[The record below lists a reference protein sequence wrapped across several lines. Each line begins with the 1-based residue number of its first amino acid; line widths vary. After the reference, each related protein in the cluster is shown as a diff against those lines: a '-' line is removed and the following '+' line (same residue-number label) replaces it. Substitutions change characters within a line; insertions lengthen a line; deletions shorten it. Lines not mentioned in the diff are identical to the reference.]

1 VGFLGFLWI
10 SSQKFERE
18 FQKRW
23 EDDGESW
30 RELCEGCEYVN
41 ENNLGFL

>member
-18 FQKRW
+18 LQER
-23 EDDGESW
+23 